1 MSYNPEVALTYSH
14 WKETLRIM
22 QEIPHRNTQ
31 LLAGMVDD
39 LIEINKHDPAT
50 ITYINDKANEFLE
63 EVAK

>member
-1 MSYNPEVALTYSH
+1 
-14 WKETLRIM
+14 M